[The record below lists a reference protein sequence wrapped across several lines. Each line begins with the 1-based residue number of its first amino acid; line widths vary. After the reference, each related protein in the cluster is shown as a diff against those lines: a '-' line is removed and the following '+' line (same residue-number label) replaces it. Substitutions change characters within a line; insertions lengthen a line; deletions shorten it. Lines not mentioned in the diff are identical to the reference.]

1 VSAHRRLLAPEVIQS
16 SALDCGPAAL
26 KALAEGFGIPVAYG
40 RLREAC
46 QTGVDGTS
54 IDAVESVARMLGL
67 DAEQV
72 MLPADHLLLPEANAL
87 PAVVVIRNPGGMTHF
102 VVAWRAAGGRVQV
115 MDPATGRRFPSRR
128 RFLSDLYIHAHAV
141 PADAWKAW
149 ARSGEFTA
157 ALRARLVRLGAA
169 EDADALIRDG
179 AANPCWRGLATLD
192 AAARLT
198 ASLVAADG
206 VKRGPQAAR
215 ALRALLDDALAAPAG
230 SETEVLPPGSW
241 MVRPHPPGEE
251 GEERLLFRGAVLVRV
266 RGRIAERASA
276 ESAQS
281 SSDSSASSGSFA
293 SSGGPASTALVEST
307 VSSESVPSSEAAVST
322 KSAVSSES
330 VPSSEPAAW
339 VESTGSVD
347 AAVSTEAGV
356 SVESADSEEA
366 AVSVEAAVS
375 TATIPE
381 LRAALEERS
390 AAPGRRLWGMIV
402 GGGDRP
408 TAANR
413 GGQGGVRPRERMNSP
428 LERRKVRL
436 RGLGGRA
443 ASGVP
448 SDSASAARG
457 SSDIVEQHRF
467 SVSLAALLLALIAA
481 AGGVVLEALLFRGL
495 LDAGRVLG
503 TAPARAGLAGA
514 LVLLAAVLLATDL
527 SISHG
532 LRRMGRHL
540 EARLRVAFLRK
551 LPRLGD
557 RYFHSRLTS
566 DMAERA
572 HAVHTLRMLPELGGR
587 VVRTAAELAAVTAA
601 IAWIDPSSALPA
613 MLGAAAA
620 VAVPL
625 AMHGFVAERDLRVR
639 SHQGALGRF
648 YLDSLLG
655 LVPIRAHGAERS
667 VRREHEMLVAE
678 WARAGLGLF
687 RALAAADAL
696 AGLAGYGAAA
706 WIVLGHTARSG
717 ASGSLLLLAYWAL
730 ALPALGQSLALA
742 VRQYPVHRNVALR
755 LFETLDAGEEE
766 EVREFES
773 SKVRA
778 GGSEDDDRPVNSGDE
793 ARGVEIEMRGVRVE
807 AAGTEILRGTDLR
820 IEPGA
825 HVAVVG
831 PSGAGKSTLVGL
843 LLGWHRPARGE
854 VRVDGRPLDGTALR
868 RLRARTAWVDPAV
881 QLWNRSAAANL
892 AYGAAPGPLARLG
905 AAVDAAG
912 LRRVVQRLPQ
922 GLQTPL
928 GEGGALVSG
937 GEGQRVRFGR
947 AWLRRDARL
956 VVLDEPFRGL
966 DRERRHALLV
976 EARRAW
982 AGATLLCVTHDVV
995 ETAGFDRVLV
1005 VEDGAITE
1013 DGAPAE
1019 LAARPGSRYARLLA
1033 SESAVRARFDHAPG
1047 WRRIRLENG
1056 RLREHDALEMHEEP
1070 AAAEVREGGQCEV
1083 VAANSFALAR
1093 AAEAA

>member
-1 VSAHRRLLAPEVIQS
+1 MSAGRRLLAPEVIQS

-87 PAVVVIRNPGGMTHF
+87 PAIVVIRNPGGMTHF

-115 MDPATGRRFPSRR
+115 MDPATGRRFPSRG
-128 RFLSDLYIHAHAV
+128 RFVRDLYIHAHPV
-141 PADAWKAW
+141 PAGAWTAW
-149 ARSGEFTA
+149 ARSDEFTA
-157 ALRARLVRLGAA
+157 ALRARLARLGAG
-169 EDADALIRDG
+169 EQADALIRDT
-179 AANPCWRGLATLD
+179 AAHPSWRGMATLD

-198 ASLVAADG
+198 ASLVAAGG
-206 VKRGPQAAR
+206 VRRGPQAAR
-215 ALRALLDDALAAPAG
+215 ALRALLDDALAAPEG
-230 SETEVLPPGSW
+230 GELEVIPAGSW
-241 MVRPHPPGEE
+241 MVRPHPPGED
-251 GEERLLFRGAVLVRV
+251 GEARLLLRGAVLVRV
-266 RGRIAERASA
+266 RGRIARATSTESA
-276 ESAQS
+276 ES
-281 SSDSSASSGSFA
+281 SGSA
-293 SSGGPASTALVEST
+293 TAFEST
-307 VSSESVPSSEAAVST
+307 ESPVST
-322 KSAVSSES
+322 
-330 VPSSEPAAW
+330 
-339 VESTGSVD
+339 D
-347 AAVSTEAGV
+347 
-356 SVESADSEEA
+356 
-366 AVSVEAAVS
+366 
-375 TATIPE
+375 IPE
-381 LRAALEERS
+381 LRAALAERS
-390 AAPGRRLWGMIV
+390 PAPGRRLLSMLV
-402 GGGDRP
+402 GDGDV
-408 TAANR
+408 A
-413 GGQGGVRPRERMNSP
+413 
-428 LERRKVRL
+428 
-436 RGLGGRA
+436 
-443 ASGVP
+443 
-448 SDSASAARG
+448 AARR
-457 SSDIVEQHRF
+457 SANADVVAPPRWIRSP
-467 SVSLAALLLALIAA
+467 AAVATLLLALVAA

-495 LDAGRVLG
+495 LDAGRALG
-503 TAPARAGLAGA
+503 TAPARAALAAA
-514 LVLLAAVLLATDL
+514 LVLLAAVLLTTDL
-527 SISHG
+527 SIAHG

-540 EARLRVAFLRK
+540 DARLRVAFLRK

-572 HAVHTLRMLPELGGR
+572 HAAHTLRMLPEVGAR
-587 VVRTAAELAAVTAA
+587 VARTAAELAAVTAA
-601 IAWIDPSSALPA
+601 IAWIDPAAALPA
-613 MLGAAAA
+613 LLGAAAA
-620 VAVPL
+620 VALPL

-648 YLDSLLG
+648 YLDALLG
-655 LVPIRAHGAERS
+655 LVPVRAHSAERS

-696 AGLAGYGAAA
+696 AGVVGYGAAA
-706 WIVLGHTARSG
+706 WIVLGHAARSG

-742 VRQYPVHRNVALR
+742 IRQYPVHRNVALR

-766 EVREFES
+766 ERTVET
-773 SKVRA
+773 
-778 GGSEDDDRPVNSGDE
+778 GDDEDAAAPAVPSTDDVT
-793 ARGVEIEMRGVRVE
+793 RGVAIEMRGVRVE
-807 AAGTEILRGTDLR
+807 AAGTEILRGVDLV

-854 VRVDGRPLDGTALR
+854 VRVDGLPLDGAALR
-868 RLRARTAWVDPAV
+868 QLRARTAWVDPAV
-881 QLWNRSAAANL
+881 QLWNRSAAENL

-912 LRRVVQRLPQ
+912 LRGVVRRLPQ

-937 GEGQRVRFGR
+937 GEGQRMRFGR
-947 AWLRRDARL
+947 AWLRGDARL

-982 AGATLLCVTHDVV
+982 AGATLLCITHDVG

-1005 VEDGAITE
+1005 VEDGGVAE
-1013 DGAPAE
+1013 DGAPAD
-1019 LAARPGSRYARLLA
+1019 LAARAGSIYARLLA
-1033 SESAVRARFDHAPG
+1033 AEAAVRARFDHARG
-1047 WRRIRLENG
+1047 WRRIRLADGGLEEHGVVGMDDDEDDVEGDLLDAASANPFAPG
-1056 RLREHDALEMHEEP
+1056 RP
-1070 AAAEVREGGQCEV
+1070 
-1083 VAANSFALAR
+1083 
-1093 AAEAA
+1093 AEAA